1 MASEARRT
9 AADKTLDVLEA
20 LARHRSI
27 AEISEVT
34 SLPKPTVHRIL
45 QTLVQRGF
53 ARYLGRGSYTGGP
66 RILTLVGSH
75 QREVDLPNQVL
86 PTLEELREQTDWTVH
101 FALLTGDEAVY
112 AAKLEADR
120 PYRLASRVGMSLALH
135 STSVGKSV
143 LAALPE
149 ESVLALLKRTGM
161 PARTERTHTDPARL
175 LEELAAVRRRGY
187 AEDHEENEAGV
198 IAVGAPV
205 FDHSGTAVGGMSAA
219 TLGSFSDEGALAG
232 CGQAVAAAA
241 RRFSLTLGAPA
252 HRSGLT
258 PGQPDGPS

>member
-20 LARHRSI
+20 LAQHRSI

-45 QTLVQRGF
+45 QTLVERGF
-53 ARYLGRGSYTGGP
+53 ARCLGRGSYASGP

-75 QREVDLPNQVL
+75 QREVDLPNQAV
-86 PTLEELREQTDWTVH
+86 PTL
-101 FALLTGDEAVY
+101 
-112 AAKLEADR
+112 
-120 PYRLASRVGMSLALH
+120 
-135 STSVGKSV
+135 
-143 LAALPE
+143 E

-161 PARTERTHTDPARL
+161 PARTDHTHTDPAKL
-175 LEELAAVRRRGY
+175 LHELAAVRERGY

-219 TLGSFSDEGALAG
+219 TLSNFSDADSMTR
-232 CGQAVAAAA
+232 CGRAVAAAA
-241 RRFSLTLGAPA
+241 KRFSLTLGAPP
-252 HRSGLT
+252 HRSALT
-258 PGQPDGPS
+258 PLRPDGF

>member
-20 LARHRSI
+20 LAQHRSI

-34 SLPKPTVHRIL
+34 ALPKPTVHRIL
-45 QTLVQRGF
+45 QTLVERGF
-53 ARYLGRGSYTGGP
+53 ARYLGRGSYATGP

-75 QREVDLPNQVL
+75 QREVDLPKQAW
-86 PTLEELREQTDWTVH
+86 PTLEELREETDWTVH

-112 AAKLEADR
+112 AAKLEGDK
-120 PYRLASRVGMSLALH
+120 PYRLASRVGMSLTLH

-143 LAALPE
+143 LASLPE

-161 PARTERTHTDPARL
+161 PARTDRTHTDPAKL
-175 LEELAAVRRRGY
+175 LDELGTVRERGY
-187 AEDHEENEAGV
+187 AEDHEENESGV

-205 FDHSGTAVGGMSAA
+205 FDHSGLAVGGMSAA
-219 TLGSFSDEGALAG
+219 TLSTFSDAASLTRSGE
-232 CGQAVAAAA
+232 AVAAAA
-241 RRFSLTLGAPA
+241 KRFSLTLGAPA
-252 HRSGLT
+252 HRCGLT
-258 PGQPDGPS
+258 PRRPDAV